1 MKKNHKLCIC
11 NTWILIGRSWNCS
24 WLAKRKSVRKE
35 GKKKKKNNTTSTLW
49 LADCIFSLFFFS
61 DPSLFTAAYIKLINM
76 ASFFFFVL
84 LLILKRKRNAE
95 ESNSRFKTE
104 MRWKESLFLLMS
116 PCQLPPYFMP
126 ERNKHLLIL
135 WNWEFCLKNQGILF
149 FGFTK
154 QSDKSATKFLHFC
167 FV

>member
-11 NTWILIGRSWNCS
+11 NTWILIGRSWSCS

-76 ASFFFFVL
+76 ASFFFL
-84 LLILKRKRNAE
+84 YYYW
-95 ESNSRFKTE
+95 S
-104 MRWKESLFLLMS
+104 WKEKEMQKKVIQDLK
-116 PCQLPPYFMP
+116 PKWDGKNPYFCLC
-126 ERNKHLLIL
+126 HLASCHRIL
-135 WNWEFCLKNQGILF
+135 CLKE
-149 FGFTK
+149 T
-154 QSDKSATKFLHFC
+154 STY
-167 FV
+167 